1 LPHKIH
7 SRHANIGEN
16 NIKNLPP
23 LSKSKPNVT
32 KKDDSRYR
40 TDQIFRSTSTREFRK
55 LKTEEN
61 LVFD

>member
-7 SRHANIGEN
+7 SRHANIGEK